1 MARPRR
7 HLVDE
12 ILKVRA
18 AIIQAVSAATAPAWM
33 HLELTMSQMKG
44 LRTLAYHGP
53 ATVSLIAETLRI
65 GLPTAS
71 QLVDRLVQA
80 GLAERA
86 EDPSDRRRILVRL
99 SKKGQQLHDGL
110 NQGPQAFRIWLHRM
124 NGDDLEALRRGYV
137 ALARIAL
144 AGTNGGVPMEEP
156 VRRGAHVRSQ

>member
-7 HLVDE
+7 DLIEE

-18 AIIQAVSAATAPAWM
+18 AILQAVSAATAPAWM
-33 HLELTMSQMKG
+33 DLELTMSQMKG

-53 ATVSLIAETLRI
+53 ATVSQVAEALRI
-65 GLPTAS
+65 SLPTAS

-86 EDPSDRRRILVRL
+86 EDAQDRRRILVRL

-110 NQGPQAFRIWLHRM
+110 SPGPQAFRIWLHRM
-124 NGDDLEALRRGYV
+124 NGEDLEALHRGYV

-144 AGTNGGVPMEEP
+144 AGTNGAIPAEEP
-156 VRRGAHVRSQ
+156 ARRSAHARSW

>member
-7 HLVDE
+7 DLVDE

-86 EDPSDRRRILVRL
+86 EDPSDRRRIMVRL
-99 SKKGQQLHDGL
+99 SKKGQHLHDGL
-110 NQGPQAFRIWLHRM
+110 SQGPQAFRIWLHRM
-124 NGDDLEALRRGYV
+124 NGDDLEALHRGYV

-144 AGTNGGVPMEEP
+144 ARTNGGAPVEEP
-156 VRRGAHVRSQ
+156 VRRSAHARSQ

>member
-1 MARPRR
+1 MACVRPRHEGLTMARPRR
-7 HLVDE
+7 DLIDE

-80 GLAERA
+80 RPAERA
-86 EDPSDRRRILVRL
+86 RDPRDPRPI
-99 SKKGQQLHDGL
+99 
-110 NQGPQAFRIWLHRM
+110 
-124 NGDDLEALRRGYV
+124 
-137 ALARIAL
+137 
-144 AGTNGGVPMEEP
+144 
-156 VRRGAHVRSQ
+156 

>member
-1 MARPRR
+1 MSRPRR
-7 HLVDE
+7 DVIDE

-18 AIIQAVSAATAPAWM
+18 AIIQAVSAATASAWM
-33 HLELTMSQMKG
+33 DLELTMSQMKG
-44 LRTLAYHGP
+44 LRTLAYQGE
-53 ATVSLIAETLRI
+53 ATVSQVADTLKI

-124 NGDDLEALRRGYV
+124 TADDLEALHRGYM

-144 AGTNGGVPMEEP
+144 AETNGAVPADEP
-156 VRRGAHVRSQ
+156 GRRTAHVRSS